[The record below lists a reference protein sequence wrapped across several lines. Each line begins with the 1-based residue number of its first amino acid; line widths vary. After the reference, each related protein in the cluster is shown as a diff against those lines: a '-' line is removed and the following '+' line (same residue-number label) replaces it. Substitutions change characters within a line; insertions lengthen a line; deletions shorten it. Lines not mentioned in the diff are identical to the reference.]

1 MVYADFQ
8 KCSDLRLFAG
18 HWVSTSAPIAGLH
31 DYLVLH
37 FPSFLQAHKK
47 LVEKRNQEMAERS
60 KEHAE
65 KLRAERL
72 KKLENY
78 EEPEWMKME
87 NLEGSLKE
95 IEANLDQT
103 HGCEAGR
110 D

>member
-1 MVYADFQ
+1 MKLSIHRA
-8 KCSDLRLFAG
+8 
-18 HWVSTSAPIAGLH
+18 VSH
-31 DYLVLH
+31 DYLKE
-37 FPSFLQAHKK
+37 FCSIIQAHKR

-95 IEANLDQT
+95 IEANLDQA
-103 HGCEAGR
+103 HGCEAGM
-110 D
+110 DQWTNPSSCMFK